1 MESPAT
7 EREGAGDSIKRI
19 KAADSK
25 QLPLT
30 KHELNC
36 FCFINEQV
44 LKLIENNFSR
54 FSFSQMESVNN
65 FGTSTSNGNVPNIS
79 TTR

>member
-25 QLPLT
+25 QLSLT
-30 KHELNC
+30 QTLTFLSWIKL
-36 FCFINEQV
+36 FVFIYIYFFNEKV
-44 LKLIENNFSR
+44 LMLIENNF
-54 FSFSQMESVNN
+54 
-65 FGTSTSNGNVPNIS
+65 
-79 TTR
+79 